1 MISGVFID
9 RPRLAV
15 VIAIITVIAG
25 ALALLVIPVSQYP
38 EVVPPQVQVT
48 TRYPGASAA
57 VIEATVAQPLEAQVN
72 GVDQM
77 LYMKSNSA
85 NDGSYTLTVSFV
97 LGTNPDINTVN
108 VNNRVQAAL
117 SRLPQEVQRNGVTV
131 QKRSSAI
138 LEFLAF
144 SSEGGKQDPL
154 FISNYVTINV
164 LDALSRVNGVG
175 QASLFGA
182 LDYSM
187 RIWFDT
193 NRLIG
198 LNMAPSDIV
207 QAIQQQNVQ
216 APVGRVGARPTSEDT
231 QFQINLQ
238 TKGRL
243 TSAEEFGAIVVRAEP
258 DGSVLRVRDV
268 ARVELGA
275 ATRDSESRLNG
286 NPAVTMGVYLAPGAN
301 ALQTA
306 ARVQAALDI
315 ASQRFPE
322 GLKAQ
327 VFYDSSTFVSD
338 TIKEVQITLLEAF
351 ALVVVVVFLFLG
363 NFRATLIPTIAVPV
377 SLIGTFAVLLVLGY
391 SANTVSLLA
400 LVLAIGIVVDD
411 AIVVVENV
419 ERVMEEEPDLSPKEA
434 TKKAMGQITA
444 PIIAITLV
452 LLSVFVPIGFIPGI
466 SGTLFRQFAVTISVA
481 MLISAVNALT
491 LSPALCGV
499 LLRHNGPRRGI
510 MGRISNGIDWTR
522 DRYTAAVTRLIRVG
536 VLSVL
541 LVVLCG
547 GGIYGL
553 SLRTPTGFLP
563 EEDQGAFF
571 VAVQLPDGASVTRT
585 RDVVERVE
593 GIVRALPQVQN
604 VLSIVGFS
612 LLDAGNQSNSA
623 FMVIRLKPFEDRKAA
638 ADKVQVLIGQVFG
651 GVQSI
656 RSATIFPF
664 NLPPIIGLSTGGG
677 FEYQLQNLEGREP
690 VEMGSVLG
698 GLLAAANQDAKLA
711 RVFST
716 FSPTTP
722 SIFLDIDRDKAQ
734 ALGLSVSNVFTALQA
749 TLGGIYVNDFN
760 LFGRTWQVNI
770 QGEAADRTDIPAIWR
785 IYVRNNSGTMVPLR
799 SIADARIVLGPQ
811 TISRYNNYRSIT
823 VQGTP
828 RPGISSG
835 DALLAMESVSQS
847 TLPPGYSY
855 EWTGTAFQ
863 ERSASGQTG
872 RILAL
877 AILFAYL
884 FLVALYESWVI
895 PIPVLLSV
903 SVGILGAFA
912 GMFVSGLSLD
922 LYAQIG
928 LVVLI
933 ALAAK
938 NGILIVEFAK
948 EQREAGKS
956 IQEAA
961 RLGAQT
967 RFRAVMMTS
976 IAFVLGLIPLV
987 TANGAAQVSR
997 RAVGT
1002 PVFYGMI
1009 AATAIGIF
1017 LIPMLYVT
1025 FQSMRERAKAMF
1037 AGKPKAGNE
1046 PTAGKEPTAEREPRA
1061 GTEPRPEKEKV
1072 LH

>member
-1 MISGVFID
+1 MISSVFVD
-9 RPRLAV
+9 RPRLAI

-25 ALALLVIPVSQYP
+25 LIALTAIPVSQFP
-38 EVVPPQVQVT
+38 DIVPPQVQVIA
-48 TRYPGASAA
+48 RYPGASAA
-57 VIEATVAQPLEAQVN
+57 VVEATVAQPLEAQVN

-77 LYMKSNSA
+77 LYMKSNSG
-85 NDGSYTLTVSFV
+85 NDGSYSLTVSFI
-97 LGTNPDINTVN
+97 LGSNPDINTVN

-117 SRLPQEVQRNGVTV
+117 SRLPAEVQRNGVIV

-144 SSEGGKQDPL
+144 SSEKLDPL

-164 LDALSRVNGVG
+164 LDRLSRVPGVG
-175 QASLFGA
+175 SASLFGA

-187 RIWFDT
+187 RIWFET
-193 NRLIG
+193 NRLIS
-198 LNMAPSDIV
+198 LNLAPSDIV
-207 QAIQQQNVQ
+207 NAIQTQNVQ
-216 APVGRVGARPTSEDT
+216 APVGRIGARPTADAT

-243 TSAEEFGAIVVRAEP
+243 TTTEEFGNIVVRANP
-258 DGSVLRVRDV
+258 DGSFLRVRDV

-286 NPAVTMGVYLAPGAN
+286 QPAITMGVYLAPGAN
-301 ALQTA
+301 AVQTA
-306 ARVQAALDI
+306 ARVQSALDDL
-315 ASQRFPE
+315 STRYPE
-322 GLKAQ
+322 GLKSQ
-327 VFYDSSTFVSD
+327 VFYNSSTFVSE
-338 TIKEVQITLLEAF
+338 TIDEVVQTLIEAF
-351 ALVVVVVFLFLG
+351 VLVVLVVFLFLG
-363 NFRATLIPTIAVPV
+363 NFRATLIPMIAVPV
-377 SLIGTFAVLLVLGY
+377 SLIGTFAVLLTLGY

-419 ERVMEEEPDLSPKEA
+419 ERVLEEEPDLTPQEA
-434 TKKAMGQITA
+434 TKKAMRQITA

-481 MLISAVNALT
+481 MLISAINALT

-499 LLRHNGPRRGI
+499 FLRHTGARRGI
-510 MGRISNGIDWTR
+510 MGRVGRGIDWVR
-522 DRYTAAVTRLIRVG
+522 DRYTGLVARFIRVG
-536 VLSVL
+536 VVAVV
-541 LVVLCG
+541 LVVAFG

-553 SLRTPTGFLP
+553 SLVTPTGFLP

-571 VAVQLPDGASVTRT
+571 VFAQLPDGASVTRT
-585 RDVVERVE
+585 RAVVERVE
-593 GIVRALPQVQN
+593 GIAKGIPQIQN
-604 VLSIVGFS
+604 VLAIVGFS
-612 LLDAGNQSNSA
+612 LLDGGNQANAA
-623 FMVIRLKPFEDRKAA
+623 FMVLRLKPFADRKAA
-638 ADKVQVLIGQVFG
+638 ADKVQAVIGRMFG
-651 GVQSI
+651 ALQSI
-656 RSATIFPF
+656 RSATIFPV

-677 FEYQLQNLEGREP
+677 FEYQLQNLEGRDPADMGP
-690 VEMGSVLG
+690 VLN
-698 GLLAAANQDAKLA
+698 GLLAAANQNPLLT
-711 RVFST
+711 RVFSS

-722 SIFLDIDRDKAQ
+722 SIYLDIDRDKAQ
-734 ALGLSVSNVFTALQA
+734 ALGVAISDVFTALQA

-770 QGEAADRTDIPAIWR
+770 EGEAADRTDIPAIWR
-785 IYVRNNSGTMVPLR
+785 IDVRNKAGTMVPLR

-823 VQGTP
+823 IQGAP
-828 RPGISSG
+828 KPGVSSG
-835 DALLAMESVSQS
+835 DGLLAMEKVSAT
-847 TLPPGYSY
+847 TLPSGYSF
-855 EWTGTAFQ
+855 EWTGTAYQ
-863 ERSASGQTG
+863 ERQASGQTG
-872 RILAL
+872 KILAL
-877 AILFAYL
+877 AVLFAYL

-903 SVGILGAFA
+903 TVGILGAFIGLLIA
-912 GMFVSGLSLD
+912 GLSVD

-928 LVVLI
+928 FVVLI

-948 EQREAGKS
+948 DQREQGQS
-956 IQEAA
+956 IVDAA

-976 IAFVLGLIPLV
+976 IAFVLGLLPLV
-987 TANGAAQVSR
+987 TANGAAAISR

-1002 PVFYGMI
+1002 PVFAGMI
-1009 AATAIGIF
+1009 AASTIGIF
-1017 LIPMLYVT
+1017 LIPMLYVV
-1025 FQSMRERAKAMF
+1025 FQTGRERVKGWFGGAKDNPAH
-1037 AGKPKAGNE
+1037 AP
-1046 PTAGKEPTAEREPRA
+1046 AE
-1061 GTEPRPEKEKV
+1061 
-1072 LH
+1072 